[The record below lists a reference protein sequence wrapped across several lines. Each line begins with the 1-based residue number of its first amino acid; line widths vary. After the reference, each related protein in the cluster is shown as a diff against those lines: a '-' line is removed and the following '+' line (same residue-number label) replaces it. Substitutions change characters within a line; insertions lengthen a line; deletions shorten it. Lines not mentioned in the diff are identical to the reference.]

1 MIFFQRVHLIYHRD
15 KVHALKDIN
24 TEFTKGEICFIAGPT
39 GCGKTSLLKLI
50 YLDEMP
56 SRGVVTVF
64 GRDTFSYSDYQIPY
78 LRRKIGVVF
87 QDFKLLRTKTVYEN
101 VAYALEV
108 TGATRYE
115 IARRVPQTLDLVG
128 LKDKMDTFPMNLS
141 RGQEQ
146 RVAIARAIV
155 NDPLILLC
163 DEPTG
168 NLDPD
173 TSWDIIQLLL
183 RIQTRGTTV
192 LVASHDI
199 QTIEKANKRL
209 IRIEDGRIVQDT
221 GHPAA
226 AAAEAK

>member
-24 TEFTKGEICFIAGPT
+24 TEFTRGEICFIAGPT

-50 YLDEMP
+50 YLDAMP

-64 GRDTFSYSDYQIPY
+64 GKDTYDYTEHQIPY
-78 LRRKIGVVF
+78 LRRKMGVVF

-101 VAYALEV
+101 VAYSLEV

-115 IARRVPQTLDLVG
+115 IGRRVPQVLELVG
-128 LKDKMDTFPMNLS
+128 LKDKLDTFPANLS

-168 NLDPD
+168 NLDPE
-173 TSWDIIQLLL
+173 TSWDIIQLLQ
-183 RIQTRGTTV
+183 RIKTRGTTV

-199 QTIEKANKRL
+199 QTMEKADERL
-209 IRIEDGRIVQDT
+209 IRIENGVIVQDT
-221 GHPAA
+221 K
-226 AAAEAK
+226 ETK